1 MTLQIKTQVSTDMK
15 TSNMS
20 QRKAGAHLTVLTSQI
35 PDTLSKKIGLGT
47 DGKMFKLPSAN
58 LSKGEA
64 LVKSISDLAEFAD
77 LLQTLTPNQALMY
90 GIPKH
95 GVKHASIITMKQYN
109 TGHQQSN
116 VITRSSTHFEWPSGP
131 GFMMFDYDPDDE
143 IHTKQEVLDL
153 LYSVCPEIEDIDHLW
168 WTSSSSNISNKDTG
182 EALSGVTGQRIYLM
196 VEDASD
202 IPRAAKVIEHRF
214 WEKGHGKIKVSASG
228 RMLERVPFD
237 MCVYQPSRLD
247 FAAGASC
254 AAPLQQQRGQPFLV
268 KGQAR
273 MLNTKKALPQNT
285 PEMIAQVSAMKI
297 VKKSAS
303 NEKSEENFKQYASA
317 LKKKVSIPD
326 NMDCDV
332 EAEIKSALAQ
342 CVLPPFWIIHVWDDL
357 KFHEVRVEDILNDK
371 FKYHGMLCLDP
382 IEPDYDNKRIVAQLF
397 VNQSS
402 PCIFSFARG
411 ERTFELN
418 NVQYTMQL
426 KGKLHDAVNH
436 SLELLERRKEIF
448 TFGGTIVTPIQ
459 NKLVNADRP
468 KMKHMLGAM
477 IQFTNGKAK
486 CDPSNELVDGI
497 CKIGA
502 EKQINPAKGIV
513 DHPIISPE
521 LNMLQ
526 KQGYDCKMKLIAE
539 FDHQHFDVTDRQLTD
554 EEVIMHLERI
564 SAPFSGFAFESDAD
578 FTVMM
583 AAVFSAVVRQVLP
596 TCPVFGFDAPMQGS
610 GKTLLAETIAVI
622 ASGQTASALAPGRT
636 DYDEEFRKRLFALL
650 LRGEKVCLFDNIVGE
665 FDSPSFAAAVTS
677 EYYEDRILQH
687 SKTSKIF
694 VKTLF
699 LMTGNNLRFSGDMVR
714 RVLRCRLVPKE
725 KDLAKRCYEFD
736 PVERA
741 KVQRHDIISSVLSL
755 INHWKHCGQPK
766 NAGTM
771 TSFTEW
777 DTLVRQPLAFLG
789 KKHSQTGLLD
799 ILDVST
805 RQQADA
811 GDKELLVALLK
822 ALNKQFEAGKTFK
835 ATEALRCINDHP
847 TNTIADAVY
856 AFVNREKLQSS
867 AHLGKLLKQFVDRNV
882 DDMVLRS
889 KKISGSQSYWVEL
902 VNTSETSPLKRE

>member
-1 MTLQIKTQVSTDMK
+1 MHKALLQSPQPQSEQLTL
-15 TSNMS
+15 
-20 QRKAGAHLTVLTSQI
+20 GELTLITAQYPKV
-35 PDTLSKKIGLGT
+35 LSKEISLGNDGAMVKI
-47 DGKMFKLPSAN
+47 PSAH

-64 LVKSISDLAEFAD
+64 IVKSITDLREFAD
-77 LLQTLTPNQALMY
+77 MLQTLTPNQALLY
-90 GIPKH
+90 GIPKN
-95 GVKHASIITMKQYN
+95 GIKRAAIITTKQYN
-109 TGHQQSN
+109 ADHKQSS
-116 VITRSSTHFEWPSGP
+116 VITRSSKHFEWSSGP

-143 IHTKQEVLDL
+143 TLTKQEVLEL
-153 LYSVCPEIEDIDHLW
+153 LYLVCPEVKDIDHLW
-168 WTSSSSNISNKDTG
+168 WTSSSSSISNNDTG
-182 EALSGVTGQRIYLM
+182 EVLSEVTGQRIYLM

-202 IPRAAKVIEHRF
+202 IPRAAKVVEERL
-214 WEKGHGKIKVSASG
+214 WLEGHGKIKVSSSG
-228 RMLERVPFD
+228 AMLERVPFD
-237 MCVYQPSRLD
+237 MCVYQASRLD

-254 AAPLQQQRGQPFLV
+254 VAPLQQHRGQPFLI

-273 MLNTKKALPQNT
+273 LLNTKKALPENT
-285 PEMIAQVSAMKI
+285 TQIEAQVSALKI

-303 NEKSEENFKQYASA
+303 KEISESNFKQYAFA
-317 LKKKVSIPD
+317 LKKKISIPD
-326 NMDCDV
+326 NIDCDI
-332 EAEIKSALAQ
+332 EGEINNALAQ
-342 CVLPPFWIIHVWDDL
+342 YVLPPFWIIHVWDDV

-397 VNQSS
+397 INQSS

-418 NVQYTMQL
+418 NVQYMMQL
-426 KGKLHDAVNH
+426 KGKLYDAVNQ
-436 SLELLERRKEIF
+436 SLELLERRKQIF
-448 TFGGTIVTPIQ
+448 TFGGTIVTPVQ

-468 KMKHMLGAM
+468 KMKHMLGSM
-477 IQFTNGKAK
+477 IQFVNGKVK

-502 EKQINPAKGIV
+502 EKQINPVQGII
-513 DHPIISPE
+513 DHPIISPG
-521 LNMLQ
+521 LNMLE

-539 FDHQHFDVTDRQLTD
+539 FDHQHFDFTDRQLTD
-554 EEVIMHLERI
+554 EEVMIHLERI
-564 SAPFSGFAFESDAD
+564 SEPFSGFSFESESD

-610 GKTLLAETIAVI
+610 GKTLLAETIAMI

-725 KDLAKRCYEFD
+725 KDLAKRCFNFD
-736 PVERA
+736 PAERA
-741 KVQRHDIISSVLSL
+741 KAQRDDIISSVLSL

-766 NAGTM
+766 KDGTF
-771 TSFTEW
+771 TSFSEW
-777 DTLVRQPLAFLG
+777 DTLVRQPIAFLG
-789 KKHSQTGLLD
+789 KHYVGTRLLD
-799 ILDVST
+799 VLDVST
-805 RQQADA
+805 KQQGDA
-811 GDKELLVALLK
+811 SDKEALLALLVALERQFGN
-822 ALNKQFEAGKTFK
+822 NKKFK
-835 ATEALRCINDHP
+835 AYKVLEYMRDNSSNSSLV
-847 TNTIADAVY
+847 DAIL
-856 AFVNREKLQSS
+856 AFKRREELQSS
-867 AHLGKLLKQFVDRNV
+867 SHVGKLFKQFVDRNV

-889 KKISGSQSYWVEL
+889 KKISNSQSYWVERL
-902 VNTSETSPLKRE
+902 NLPISPP